1 VTMAEKKTLVSF
13 TDSTQ
18 FDTTD
23 LDLEDDEEEKFG
35 LAVIGEETPLL
46 PVSDYIDPV
55 IRSSISSESTFTIED
70 IESVMTNLSDQ
81 SDKSPTYDSSPQRS
95 DHWNHDNDQS
105 FVSPRF
111 SKIRTDYGR
120 VSVKNIMANRNRV
133 SSFKVT
139 DDVYEMAPT
148 QLKDNVKLVTDPNL
162 YENEQGKIYY
172 SEYSFY
178 KNRHEPK
185 YALTVQSSI
194 YRQIWNEVNEAYS
207 VPCGLYFCCHGGDG
221 AHTGVSHGDYVDIKL
236 AWCIL
241 IVVFGALLTVEITFP
256 WPDVDDISDDVFS
269 SPY

>member
-1 VTMAEKKTLVSF
+1 MADKEAMVSF
-13 TDSTQ
+13 TGSTH

-23 LDLEDDEEEKFG
+23 LEEDEENDIG

-46 PVSDYIDPV
+46 ASGPRDLIKC
-55 IRSSISSESTFTIED
+55 SISSDATFTAED
-70 IESVMTNLSDQ
+70 IESVMSNLSDP
-81 SDKSPTYDSSPQRS
+81 SEKSPTNDNSSPRS
-95 DHWNHDNDQS
+95 DHWSRDDPS
-105 FVSPRF
+105 FDPSF
-111 SKIRTDYGR
+111 RTDYGR
-120 VSVKNIMANRNRV
+120 VSVKNIMANRSRISCSKV
-133 SSFKVT
+133 SC
-139 DDVYEMAPT
+139 DVYEMVPT

-236 AWCIL
+236 AWFIL
-241 IVVFGALLTVEITFP
+241 IVVLGALLTIEITLP
-256 WPDVDDISDDVFS
+256 WPEEDNISDDIFS
-269 SPY
+269 SPLHS

>member
-1 VTMAEKKTLVSF
+1 MTEKKTLVSF

-23 LDLEDDEEEKFG
+23 LMDDEKEKIG
-35 LAVIGEETPLL
+35 LAVIGEESPLL
-46 PVSDYIDPV
+46 VSDSRDLS
-55 IRSSISSESTFTIED
+55 RSSISSESTFTIED
-70 IESVMTNLSDQ
+70 IESVMSNLSDP
-81 SDKSPTYDSSPQRS
+81 SEKSPTNDSSPQRS

-105 FVSPRF
+105 FDSPRF
-111 SKIRTDYGR
+111 RYGR
-120 VSVKNIMANRNRV
+120 VSVNNIMANRSRT
-133 SSFKVT
+133 SSFKVSN
-139 DDVYEMAPT
+139 DVYEMVPT

-162 YENEQGKIYY
+162 YENERGKIYY

-241 IVVFGALLTVEITFP
+241 IVVFGALLTVQITLP
-256 WPDVDDISDDVFS
+256 WPEEDDISDDVFS
-269 SPY
+269 SPLNY